1 MFSSRW
7 CYSIV
12 LVFSYCP
19 YSSLRAEGKSRCG
32 RPSLGHVGVAAW
44 VTSVVGGG
52 AVSHRLGLGAP
63 PPWQRD
69 VAIEGSQS
77 VSPLRC
83 YLDPCGQW
91 QCCAVAWRLSP
102 VSAAAPGAGLDWGGR
117 QCCWAVGWGLHP
129 HSSTATVLLGLQG
142 QPCPWRTVL
151 IVLCCFLIFHIADLI
166 LGLIYCPVE
175 SPQIFLHFS

>member
-102 VSAAAPGAGLDWGGR
+102 VSAAAPGLWWVVGDCCTWGGS
-117 QCCWAVGWGLHP
+117 GLGRE
-129 HSSTATVLLGLQG
+129 AVLLGCGMGAVPPLLHRNCVAG
-142 QPCPWRTVL
+142 TAGSALSLENCSDCVVL
-151 IVLCCFLIFHIADLI
+151 LSYI
-166 LGLIYCPVE
+166 PNR
-175 SPQIFLHFS
+175 